1 MNQQISF
8 ARLEGF
14 IGGTE
19 ESNKKWS
26 TNIFELPTILG
37 RSSADNCIS
46 IDSNDTTISRQHIEI
61 SWNILNSNFTLKCLS
76 KNCCVVNQRRIEK
89 DHTITLHSGAAI
101 RVGTAKFYFH
111 SAESL
116 SLKVKEKDIEA
127 PSSSS
132 KKRKSNEIESHDV
145 NNTSLDSIKLSYQNM
160 LEAAFDYLS
169 SNNSSDS
176 EGISQ
181 RDLVD
186 WIVNKYPDS
195 VSGIQKSSVN
205 KGVNNALNKYFE
217 KVININEAEDKKG
230 TNKWKTK
237 NKIIIL

>member
-1 MNQQISF
+1 MDQQICF

-14 IGGTE
+14 IGAHE
-19 ESNKKWS
+19 KSNKFFS
-26 TNIFELPTILG
+26 TNIHELPTILG

-61 SWNILNSNFTLKCLS
+61 GWNISNNNFTLTCLS
-76 KNCCVVNQRRIEK
+76 KNCCVVNQKRIEK
-89 DHTITLHSGAAI
+89 DQTIILNSGAAI
-101 RVGTAKFYFH
+101 RVGTAKFYFL
-111 SAESL
+111 ESL
-116 SLKVKEKDIEA
+116 SLNVNIKGIS

-132 KKRKSNEIESHDV
+132 KKRKSNEMESQIV

-160 LEAAFDYLS
+160 VESAFDSLC
-169 SNNSSDS
+169 SNISSDN

-195 VSGIQKSSVN
+195 VSGIQKTSVN
-205 KGVNNALNKYFE
+205 KGVYNALNKYFE
-217 KVININEAEDKKG
+217 KVININESEDKKG
-230 TNKWKTK
+230 TTKWKTK
-237 NKIIIL
+237 N